1 MPFLFFWCLF
11 LCAVNAYLVFA
22 YKTDLTETFE
32 QKMTYVLG
40 GHIAFAYNLCF
51 PWMVW
56 FMMDEIRPALISMYL
71 LLNYCTLA
79 RMMHVDYHGLIHAV
93 WGDARRHRRFALR
106 FKLEKISCALF
117 LGISTWLF
125 GALGFLVRL

>member
-1 MPFLFFWCLF
+1 
-11 LCAVNAYLVFA
+11 
-22 YKTDLTETFE
+22 
-32 QKMTYVLG
+32 
-40 GHIAFAYNLCF
+40 
-51 PWMVW
+51 
-56 FMMDEIRPALISMYL
+56 MMDEIRPALISMYL